1 MLNVLPVIILVIIV
15 VVLRFIFAVEA
26 RSILNLFLLGLIIF
40 MLSFTVA
47 EMPPFG
53 DPGNPVF
60 NEMCLR
66 YLEDGVAETGAV
78 NIAAAVILD
87 YRAFDT
93 LGEATV
99 LFVAI
104 AAVIATLQSHR
115 KEE

>member
-1 MLNVLPVIILVIIV
+1 MTVILVLFIAV
-15 VVLRFIFAVEA
+15 LALFLRFFFNVDA
-26 RSILNLFLLGLIIF
+26 RGILTVYLLGLIIF
-40 MLSFTVA
+40 LFSFTVA

-60 NEMCLR
+60 NEVSQR
-66 YLEDGVAETGAV
+66 YLERGPEDTGAV
-78 NIAAAVILD
+78 NIVASVIID

-104 AAVIATLQSHR
+104 AAVVATLKSH
-115 KEE
+115 